1 MNIRS
6 IFFVLLISISSGLY
20 AAIHRIESLNE
31 VSKHV
36 ATQQETIVAFD
47 LDNTLVHP
55 AGKTIGSDQWVD
67 YACTK
72 MPFAQLEPLY
82 FAIQHRTSLQL
93 TECYAANIIKQ
104 LKGKSIRVVGLTSRS
119 TPLADR
125 THEQLKALGIH
136 FDENPLYDNDIHFD
150 DAGRVK
156 YVRGIIF
163 CSGRSKGDALRAF
176 LQHTFMRPQNIVF
189 VDDKDKYLRDVEEK
203 LKDLSITVAG
213 LHYTYMKRHIEGF
226 DAQVSYSELVK
237 FLEEHHMP
245 NKEQYLN
252 QLALS

>member
-6 IFFVLLISISSGLY
+6 TFLIILISISSGLY
-20 AAIHRIESLNE
+20 AAIHRIESLND
-31 VSKHV
+31 VSRHV
-36 ATQQETIVAFD
+36 AIQQETIVAFD

-55 AGKTIGSDQWVD
+55 AGTTIGSDQWVD
-67 YACTK
+67 HACTK

-82 FAIQHRTSLQL
+82 FAIQYRTDLQL
-93 TECYAANIIKQ
+93 TEDYAVNIIKQ
-104 LKGKSIRVVGLTSRS
+104 LKGKNIRIVGLTSRS

-125 THEQLKALGIH
+125 THEQLKALDIH
-136 FDENPLYDNDIHFD
+136 FDEDPLYDKDIHFD
-150 DAGRVK
+150 EAGRVK
-156 YVRGIIF
+156 YIRGIIF

-176 LQHTFMRPQNIVF
+176 LQHTNMRPHNIVF

-203 LKDLSITVAG
+203 LKELSIAVAG

-226 DAQVSYSELVK
+226 DARASYDELVK
-237 FLEEHHMP
+237 FLEEHHIP